1 MRKYSM
7 GEIMAGGGASNAAHT
22 LVKAYTR
29 TGSANT
35 EGFADISIV
44 QRQMDPR
51 QLSAM
56 PQDLA

>member
-1 MRKYSM
+1 M